1 MSSSMNYNEIV
12 IMDGVP
18 YASSGNACAV
28 ELQLLEKD
36 EIIKLMLKYKSRKE
50 LLMSDMLIKNGELM
64 KKLNRI
70 LNEHIEEVDTL
81 KNNIRDLEEQMDN
94 IISLNN

>member
-1 MSSSMNYNEIV
+1 
-12 IMDGVP
+12 
-18 YASSGNACAV
+18 
-28 ELQLLEKD
+28 
-36 EIIKLMLKYKSRKE
+36 
-50 LLMSDMLIKNGELM
+50 MSDMLIKNGELM

>member
-18 YASSGNACAV
+18 YASSGTACAV

-50 LLMSDMLIKNGELM
+50 LVMSDMLIKNGELM